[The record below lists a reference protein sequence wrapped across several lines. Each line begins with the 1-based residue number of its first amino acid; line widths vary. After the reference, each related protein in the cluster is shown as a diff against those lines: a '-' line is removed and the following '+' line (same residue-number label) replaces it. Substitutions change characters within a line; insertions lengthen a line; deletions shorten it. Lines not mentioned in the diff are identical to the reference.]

1 MFVGNDKFCKII
13 LQIVSILCKCPYMS
27 LVKNCGGRVR
37 VKEKLYGREGSK
49 KFQKYLFRFMKI
61 TGSPKKYL
69 KKLPFFTLKSNVSL
83 KIHFFSKNFALQ
95 NFECGGG

>member
-1 MFVGNDKFCKII
+1 
-13 LQIVSILCKCPYMS
+13 
-27 LVKNCGGRVR
+27 
-37 VKEKLYGREGSK
+37 
-49 KFQKYLFRFMKI
+49 MKI
-61 TGSPKKYL
+61 TGGPKKYL